1 MCIKPSL
8 LESFYLVWYLYRLSQ
23 EAGRRIL
30 ELNEVTDSLS
40 GLIKEKEEQLSKL
53 KNEFSRKKK
62 VIIIIVLQIKK
73 IMDEVGPK
81 STQTRFVGIIMSTI
95 HTCVCFSQLSCTC

>member
-1 MCIKPSL
+1 M
-8 LESFYLVWYLYRLSQ
+8 VWYLYRLSQ

-30 ELNEVTDSLS
+30 ELNEVTNSLS
-40 GLIKEKEEQLSKL
+40 GLIKEKEEQLSKF

-62 VIIIIVLQIKK
+62 VIIIILQIK

-95 HTCVCFSQLSCTC
+95 HPCVCFSQLSCTC

>member
-1 MCIKPSL
+1 M
-8 LESFYLVWYLYRLSQ
+8 VWYLYRLSQ

-30 ELNEVTDSLS
+30 ELNEVINSLS

-62 VIIIIVLQIKK
+62 VIIIILQIK
-73 IMDEVGPK
+73 DNG
-81 STQTRFVGIIMSTI
+81 
-95 HTCVCFSQLSCTC
+95 